1 MYKTV
6 KFQNF
11 KSLKD
16 FTVHLRQV
24 NVLVGPNNAGKS
36 TVLDAFRVMGAAH
49 ALASR
54 RLPQNIE
61 VNNRAVFG
69 YELPQS
75 LIPISLT
82 NIHSDYQS
90 DQETSVVFL
99 LDNGNE
105 LRLDFYDNSRCI
117 LTFDSR
123 QRTSTTRDFSRNFS
137 GNIYSFPTLGP
148 LEEEETFLTDKYVQE
163 SAGTRRSHRIFRN
176 IWYRWKD
183 IFPIFQNLVHQT
195 WEGMTISEPE
205 LDKTFPPKLSMFCK
219 EGRVDREVFWAGF
232 GFQVW
237 LQILTHLANS
247 ATADVLVIDEPEIY
261 LHPDLQHKLFH
272 LLKATGR
279 QIILATH
286 SAEMV
291 NEAEHEEVILINK
304 GKKTASRVTDIDGL
318 QEALFS
324 IGSAQNI
331 HLARLSRG
339 KKILFLEGND
349 FRLLRRL
356 ASRFDYPEFANDIN
370 ITVVPI
376 GGFSQRQKIEHA
388 SWTFEKVLK
397 AEIAIAGLLD
407 RDYRCQEEIDQL
419 LTETRATVPNFNILA
434 GKEIENYLLVP
445 AALTRA
451 INSRLK
457 DAKKTAAVTEEEV
470 KSTLE
475 KLAEEMKSA
484 VLSQWISNRMR
495 FFGNRTA
502 KDASTVA
509 SEAIEKLDFEW
520 RQLAGRLRILPGKA
534 LLSNFNAH
542 LQKER
547 KISVTMSQIV
557 NSLRSDE
564 MVFDL
569 KYILDNLNSF
579 ARAPI
584 VR

>member
-16 FTVHLRQV
+16 FTVHLRQ
-24 NVLVGPNNAGKS
+24 
-36 TVLDAFRVMGAAH
+36 
-49 ALASR
+49 
-54 RLPQNIE
+54 
-61 VNNRAVFG
+61 
-69 YELPQS
+69 
-75 LIPISLT
+75 
-82 NIHSDYQS
+82 
-90 DQETSVVFL
+90 
-99 LDNGNE
+99 
-105 LRLDFYDNSRCI
+105 
-117 LTFDSR
+117 
-123 QRTSTTRDFSRNFS
+123 
-137 GNIYSFPTLGP
+137 
-148 LEEEETFLTDKYVQE
+148 
-163 SAGTRRSHRIFRN
+163 
-176 IWYRWKD
+176 
-183 IFPIFQNLVHQT
+183 
-195 WEGMTISEPE
+195 
-205 LDKTFPPKLSMFCK
+205 
-219 EGRVDREVFWAGF
+219 
-232 GFQVW
+232 
-237 LQILTHLANS
+237 
-247 ATADVLVIDEPEIY
+247 
-261 LHPDLQHKLFH
+261 
-272 LLKATGR
+272 
-279 QIILATH
+279 
-286 SAEMV
+286 
-291 NEAEHEEVILINK
+291 
-304 GKKTASRVTDIDGL
+304 
-318 QEALFS
+318 
-324 IGSAQNI
+324 
-331 HLARLSRG
+331 
-339 KKILFLEGND
+339 
-349 FRLLRRL
+349 
-356 ASRFDYPEFANDIN
+356 
-370 ITVVPI
+370 
-376 GGFSQRQKIEHA
+376 
-388 SWTFEKVLK
+388 